1 MGSLQDDLVTP
12 FFFSA
17 ECSKKLSRSCS
28 INSEGFAIRRDSN
41 EFLAAGID
49 EKVETIVLGQLR
61 KEVV

>member
-1 MGSLQDDLVTP
+1 M
-12 FFFSA
+12 
-17 ECSKKLSRSCS
+17 
-28 INSEGFAIRRDSN
+28 RRDSN